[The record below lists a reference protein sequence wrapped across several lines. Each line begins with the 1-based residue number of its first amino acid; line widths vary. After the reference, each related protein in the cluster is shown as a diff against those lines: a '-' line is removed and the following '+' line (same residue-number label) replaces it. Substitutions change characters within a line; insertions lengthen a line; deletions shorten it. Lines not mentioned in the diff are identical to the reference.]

1 MTLETSRHGA
11 SRNGEGCAV
20 GDVALRPVDD
30 ADLDAIFDNVRSLKV
45 LQAAGFAV
53 VGTEIDF
60 ANGRNAEIEE
70 TILRLD

>member
-1 MTLETSRHGA
+1 
-11 SRNGEGCAV
+11 V